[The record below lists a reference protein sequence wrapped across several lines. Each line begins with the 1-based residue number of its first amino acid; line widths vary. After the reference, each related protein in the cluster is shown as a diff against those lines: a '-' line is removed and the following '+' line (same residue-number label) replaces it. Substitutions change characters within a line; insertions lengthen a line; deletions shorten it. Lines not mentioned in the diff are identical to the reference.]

1 MASSRRGWIIWIW
14 MVRCSLYYVEWVDVF
29 GGFLCP
35 LYKNKLCVIIV
46 CFSCVEIGHV
56 IVGRLRMNVIL
67 RTKQR
72 IQSYS
77 PPPLFLDSYPDLFRL
92 TRCWLNPLIRST
104 SAESYGR
111 FTRSWIVVV
120 VSMTVNVQYVF
131 LLLSWNS
138 FLPPF
143 CTCCF
148 SQNIQLDTEVIPVLS
163 PISHTQVFS
172 IRFAKPT
179 MSRSFSTW
187 RRRSRSHLVSPSSL
201 ARPTE
206 ERLDG
211 QILTYCISPKDPP
224 P

>member
-92 TRCWLNPLIRST
+92 TRCWLHPLIRST

-111 FTRSWIVVV
+111 LLALGLLWWSLWQSMSNMYFFCSREIHFYLPFARVVFPK
-120 VSMTVNVQYVF
+120 T
-131 LLLSWNS
+131 
-138 FLPPF
+138 
-143 CTCCF
+143 
-148 SQNIQLDTEVIPVLS
+148 
-163 PISHTQVFS
+163 
-172 IRFAKPT
+172 
-179 MSRSFSTW
+179 
-187 RRRSRSHLVSPSSL
+187 SS
-201 ARPTE
+201 
-206 ERLDG
+206 
-211 QILTYCISPKDPP
+211 
-224 P
+224 